1 MIDDFHALQIFLDDF
16 LTGQLDVLI
25 RAFSRPFPNTIDHV
39 LFHENADLFGEIRAG
54 RQFGHTL
61 ADDRAFRQI
70 ALTDADDILI
80 WRITTVTLAV
90 AGRAGA

>member
-1 MIDDFHALQIFLDDF
+1 MSWSA
-16 LTGQLDVLI
+16 
-25 RAFSRPFPNTIDHV
+25 AFPESFPNTIHHM

-70 ALTDADDILI
+70 ALTDADHILI
-80 WRITTVTLAV
+80 WREV
-90 AGRAGA
+90 R